1 MEKKQKPKRAWLL
14 STPSIPRAFLL
25 HKPRAKESPLE
36 NLVSPD
42 HGRQGIARTIGDISA
57 KSGDWQRGMR
67 KRAAKWRQR
76 TRPKLLK
83 SWAIK
88 LTKAGNKG
96 KTRSATLS
104 DRFNFHQHISDLPF
118 KNFLLTAPLNI
129 FHFTA
134 ICIHAHIDGGNP
146 HAIRNELLEL
156 RILTF

>member
-67 KRAAKWRQR
+67 KSSKMETENAAQI
-76 TRPKLLK
+76 
-83 SWAIK
+83 IK
-88 LTKAGNKG
+88 I
-96 KTRSATLS
+96 LS
-104 DRFNFHQHISDLPF
+104 D
-118 KNFLLTAPLNI
+118 
-129 FHFTA
+129 
-134 ICIHAHIDGGNP
+134 
-146 HAIRNELLEL
+146 
-156 RILTF
+156 